1 MSTQFKHPHAE
12 FDRFPELVRG
22 LIEEFGY
29 DGIDGVIARFLSAEE
44 ADFCWGGR
52 IAEKGLRSSCEAL
65 EDENE
70 GLERV
75 VVLGYFAGRY
85 YVATCLVDGA
95 RRLRAMAAVG
105 YFEAIECAESA
116 FAAAG

>member
-22 LIEEFGY
+22 LIEEFGH

-44 ADFCWGGR
+44 ADFCWEGR
-52 IAEKGLRSSCEAL
+52 IAEKGLRSSCEAF
-65 EDENE
+65 EE
-70 GLERV
+70 GEETLQRV
-75 VVLGYFAGRY
+75 AVLGYFAGHY
-85 YVATCLVDGA
+85 YVATCLVDA
-95 RRLRAMAAVG
+95 THRLRAMAAVG
-105 YFEAIECAESA
+105 YFERIESAESA